1 MTKNHQKINIGLL
14 GGTFDPPHLGHLR
27 ISYIAIK
34 RLKLDEIWWIVSL
47 SNPLKEKEK
56 VSSFN
61 KRLEKA
67 KKFVKIKKIIVTDLE
82 KKINSPYTIDL
93 ICYLKKKY
101 PWRNFV
107 WIMGVDSVINFHNWK
122 DWKEIFYKVPIA
134 IFDRPFY
141 SLSTSKSKALT
152 YFKNRRISNK
162 LSKKLKNMIP
172 PRWVFITGQTHLK
185 SSTQLRQE
193 KIGLKKK
200 Y

>member
-1 MTKNHQKINIGLL
+1 MIKNHQKINIGLL
-14 GGTFDPPHLGHLR
+14 GGTFDPPHIGHLR

-82 KKINSPYTIDL
+82 KKINSPYTIDS

-107 WIMGVDSVINFHNWK
+107 WIMGVDNVIDFHYWK
-122 DWKEIFYKVPIA
+122 DWKKIFYKVPIA

-141 SLSTSKSKALT
+141 SLFILKSKCLGLFRK
-152 YFKNRRISNK
+152 YRLSSFKMKNLK
-162 LSKKLKNMIP
+162 FMLSPSWI
-172 PRWVFITGQTHLK
+172 FITGWTK
-185 SSTQLRQE
+185 NISSSAIKYKN
-193 KIGLKKK
+193 KI
-200 Y
+200 

>member
-141 SLSTSKSKALT
+141 SLFIQKSKCLGFFRK
-152 YFKNRRISNK
+152 YRLSSFKMKNLK
-162 LSKKLKNMIP
+162 FMLSP
-172 PRWVFITGQTHLK
+172 SWVFITGWTK
-185 SSTQLRQE
+185 NISSSAIKYKN
-193 KIGLKKK
+193 KI
-200 Y
+200 

>member
-1 MTKNHQKINIGLL
+1 MGIDNLKDFHLWKN
-14 GGTFDPPHLGHLR
+14 
-27 ISYIAIK
+27 
-34 RLKLDEIWWIVSL
+34 
-47 SNPLKEKEK
+47 
-56 VSSFN
+56 
-61 KRLEKA
+61 
-67 KKFVKIKKIIVTDLE
+67 
-82 KKINSPYTIDL
+82 
-93 ICYLKKKY
+93 
-101 PWRNFV
+101 
-107 WIMGVDSVINFHNWK
+107 
-122 DWKEIFYKVPIA
+122 WKEIFLNIPIA

-185 SSTQLRQE
+185 SSTQLRLE